1 MGKTTTVR
9 VSNITKSILEEIA
22 QNTGRSQSRVIS
34 DAVEAERRRMI
45 LEAISEDFARLRT
58 DEKASKEY
66 DEEFEVW
73 ETAF

>member
-9 VSNITKSILEEIA
+9 VSNSTKSTLEEIA
-22 QNTGRSQSRVIS
+22 QKTGRSQSRVIS

-45 LEAISEDFARLRT
+45 LEAGNEAYARLRA

>member
-9 VSNITKSILEEIA
+9 VSNSTKSILEEIA
-22 QNTGRSQSRVIS
+22 QKTGRSQSRVIS

-45 LEAISEDFARLRT
+45 LEAGNEAYARLRA

>member
-9 VSNITKSILEEIA
+9 ITNSTKSILEEIA
-22 QNTGRSQSRVIS
+22 QNTCRSQSRVIS

-45 LEAISEDFARLRT
+45 LEAISEDFARLRA

>member
-9 VSNITKSILEEIA
+9 VSNSTKSTLEEIA
-22 QNTGRSQSRVIS
+22 QKTGRSQSRVIS
-34 DAVEAERRRMI
+34 EVVEAERRRMI
-45 LEAISEDFARLRT
+45 LEAGNEAYARLRA

>member
-9 VSNITKSILEEIA
+9 VSNSTKSALEEIA
-22 QNTGRSQSRVIS
+22 KRTGRSQSRVIS
-34 DAVEAERRRMI
+34 DVVEAERRRMI
-45 LEAISEDFARLRT
+45 LEAISEDFARLRA

-66 DEEFEVW
+66 DEEFEIW

>member
-9 VSNITKSILEEIA
+9 VSNSTKSVLEEIA
-22 QNTGRSQSRVIS
+22 RKTGRSQSRVIS
-34 DAVEAERRRMI
+34 DAVEEERRRMI
-45 LEAISEDFARLRT
+45 LEVISEDFARLRA